1 MSFHYALLIIKT
13 LRLVIKFAVFFK
25 PCVIC
30 NYIIIPLLITVIKSI
45 HLLYIL
51 LGTSN
56 VEVNTEIHSTSQD
69 GRRKRRRVNL
79 DEETPNHDLQRRLI
93 DALEKNSRLVAEQ
106 LEAQNNHRRLDRDQQ
121 RDQAGGFVLVLNKL
135 ADALEKIADKL

>member
-1 MSFHYALLIIKT
+1 M
-13 LRLVIKFAVFFK
+13 
-25 PCVIC
+25 
-30 NYIIIPLLITVIKSI
+30 LITLIKSI

-121 RDQAGGFVLVLNKL
+121 RDQAGGFILVLNKL